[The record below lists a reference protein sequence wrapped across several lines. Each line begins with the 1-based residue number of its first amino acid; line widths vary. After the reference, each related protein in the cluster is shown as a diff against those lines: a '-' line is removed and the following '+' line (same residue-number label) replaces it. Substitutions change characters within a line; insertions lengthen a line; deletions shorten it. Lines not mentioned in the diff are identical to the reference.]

1 MPFFRK
7 HRGLRKF
14 QKTGNAEPLFFEH
27 FIFKQPLRGDQFMT
41 HYKFHEL
48 ANIFP
53 MLEGDELDAL
63 RTDMDANGQINKII
77 LYQGK
82 VLDGRN
88 RYRVCEMLGIE
99 PETIVYPGDDPIG
112 LVLSQNIHRRHL
124 TVSQRTSLAVECRQ
138 LSSTFGRGDIDS
150 TQENTI
156 QNEISGKTGNVTG
169 HPTQATVAKVF
180 GMSESNVRRAEK
192 LQQHAPETFQR
203 VRQGELELN
212 TALKQEGIVPTPG
225 EKGEPGKDGKIR
237 PAKYKPRKKIVA
249 KESAPEPEDKAD
261 EFAEMERELA
271 EFYEACVGKKPEK
284 FLKIP
289 YPHCLATESK
299 ILCVC
304 YGDTNNELQHRLAE
318 ETEKLGEALFDLTHP
333 E

>member
-1 MPFFRK
+1 
-7 HRGLRKF
+7 
-14 QKTGNAEPLFFEH
+14 
-27 FIFKQPLRGDQFMT
+27 MT
-41 HYKFHEL
+41 HYEFHEL

-53 MLEGDELDAL
+53 MLEENELEAL
-63 RTDMDANGQINKII
+63 RADMDANGQINKII

-88 RYRVCEMLGIE
+88 RYRICEMLGIE
-99 PETIVYPGDDPIG
+99 PETIAYPGDDPIG

-138 LSSTFGRGDIDS
+138 LSSTFGKSDTDS
-150 TQENTI
+150 TQENTA
-156 QNEISGKTGNVTG
+156 QNEISDGRGNVT
-169 HPTQATVAKVF
+169 PSMTQAEAAQAF
-180 GMSESNVRRAEK
+180 GVSESNVKRAEK
-192 LQQHAPETFQR
+192 LRRHAPETFQR

-212 TALKQEGIVPTPG
+212 TALKQEGIAPTPG

-237 PAKYKPRKKIVA
+237 PAKYKPRKKTVA
-249 KESAPEPEDKAD
+249 KESALEGAD
-261 EFAEMERELA
+261 EIAEMEREIA

-304 YGDTNNELQHRLAE
+304 YGDASDELQRRLAE
-318 ETEKLGEALFDLTHP
+318 ETEKLSEALFDLTHP